1 MASSRT
7 QDKRLLERG
16 LRKGDLTPEEVE
28 KEVAGLPDLSESCEQ
43 PPDDDIEK
51 LRAEFDTERVA
62 RNERVQRFLEEGP
75 APVIRPDPVPLDES
89 DL

>member
-1 MASSRT
+1 MAASRT

-16 LRKGDLTPEEVE
+16 LRKGDLTRQEVE
-28 KEVAGLPDLSESCEQ
+28 EEVAGLPDLSESCEQ
-43 PPDDDIEK
+43 SSDADIEK
-51 LRAEFDTERVA
+51 LRAEFDAERVA

-75 APVIRPDPVPLDES
+75 ATVIRPDPVPLDES

>member
-1 MASSRT
+1 MAPLRT

-16 LRKGDLTPEEVE
+16 LRKGDLAPEEVE
-28 KEVAGLPDLSESCEQ
+28 KEVAGLPDLSESCGQ
-43 PPDDDIEK
+43 PSDDDIEK
-51 LRAEFDTERVA
+51 FRAELDAERVA